1 MSIRNLTE
9 DNDLDLICRSI
20 TVKTSASSLTG
31 IYSVGLDPG
40 SVGDPVNIT
49 TSNPSALLFVA
60 GDYALLNGS
69 FNITVASPIQ
79 SAIVDL
85 TLPTIIGYNAY
96 NNVLPISGSSVNINQ
111 IGSLTEITALTI
123 NTIRLTFGSFVNT
136 DYQPL
141 TDYKLIYTIRYQL
154 TNI

>member
-31 IYSVGLDPG
+31 IYSVTIVPG
-40 SVGDPVNIT
+40 SVGAPVNIT
-49 TSNPSALLFVA
+49 TTNPTGLLFVA

-69 FNITVASPIQ
+69 FNITVASTIQ

-85 TLPTIIGYNAY
+85 TLPSVVGYNAY
-96 NNVLPISGSSVNINQ
+96 NNILLISGSSVNINQ
-111 IGSLTEITALTI
+111 NASLTELSVQTLD
-123 NTIRLTFGSFVNT
+123 TIRLTFGSFANT

-141 TDYKLIYTIRYQL
+141 TDYKLIYTIRYKL